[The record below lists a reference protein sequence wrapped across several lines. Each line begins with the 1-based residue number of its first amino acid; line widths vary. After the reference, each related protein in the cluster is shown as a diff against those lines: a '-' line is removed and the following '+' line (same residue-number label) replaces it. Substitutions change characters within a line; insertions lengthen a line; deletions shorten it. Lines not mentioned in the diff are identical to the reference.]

1 MKDKSA
7 LRSMLKNLSRAVVV
21 VLSVYFAVVL
31 ANKLD
36 KFLSL
41 LGALLCAPLAFT
53 FPTLIHLKLIATKKN
68 EKVEDIIIIFVSFA
82 ILVFCTA

>member
-1 MKDKSA
+1 MKTKSN
-7 LRSMLKNLSRAVVV
+7 LKTLLKNASRTFVVV
-21 VLSVYFAVVL
+21 SSVYLSVML

-53 FPTLIHLKLIATKKN
+53 FPTLIHYKLIAKTNK
-68 EKVEDIIIIFVSFA
+68 EKVEDFIIIIVSFV
-82 ILVFCTA
+82 ILVFCTI